1 MARQAAAH
9 AAAATNRRE
18 ARMTTHD
25 ALRTGMIG
33 LGAMGLPMGKTLI
46 GKGFDVIGF
55 DLDPAR
61 RAKAAKAGLTVVE
74 SPAEVFR
81 NSRVIIFSLPAA
93 QHVRSVIDNS
103 GLLTDDMAFR
113 IIIDTSTSEPQV
125 SRDLAEALGA
135 RGHGFLDA
143 PVSGGP
149 SGSASGQ
156 LSFMVGGDEAHFR
169 EALPHFEAMGTKIL
183 HVGGSGAGNV
193 AKLVN
198 NMLVA
203 CHMLTTAEGLRLAE
217 ASGVGAADAL
227 RVVNAASGRSMLSEV
242 HFPNWVLSGSFCSG
256 FSAGLMRKDVR
267 LALDLAGKVG
277 ADLPMAKLAQEIWAE
292 DASGIANDED
302 FTRLGD
308 PALGQRT
315 KAETH

>member
-1 MARQAAAH
+1 
-9 AAAATNRRE
+9 
-18 ARMTTHD
+18 MTTHD
-25 ALRTGMIG
+25 ASRTGMIG
-33 LGAMGLPMGKTLI
+33 LGAMGLPMATTLA

-61 RAKAAKAGLTVVE
+61 RAKAAEAGLAMAE

-81 NSRVIIFSLPAA
+81 KSHVIVFSLPAA
-93 QHVRSVIDNS
+93 HHVRSVIDGS
-103 GLLTDDMAFR
+103 GLLAEDMTPR

-125 SRDLAEALGA
+125 SRDLAETLGT

-156 LSFMVGGDEAHFR
+156 LTFMVGGDETHFR
-169 EALPHFEAMGTKIL
+169 DALPHFEAMGTKIL
-183 HVGGSGAGNV
+183 HVGDVGSGNV

-227 RVVNAASGRSMLSEV
+227 RLVNAASGRSMLSEV
-242 HFPNWVLSGSFCSG
+242 HFPNWVLSGSFSSG

-267 LALDLAGKVG
+267 LALELAGEVG
-277 ADLPMAKLAQEIWAE
+277 ADLPMAKLAKEIWSE
-292 DASGIANDED
+292 DASSIADDED